1 MQKNDDLEKRMKLRE
16 IYGNNE
22 LYCLVGQIC
31 NKYAGARSTLRLMPL
46 DLFEIIVGWLDMISA
61 HLKDEELEFKIQGA
75 WTDIR
80 ERIMNLTGGCHGNED
95 YVLDEM
101 TVTTLCLINLCLRK
115 LIDDEVP
122 GSRLYYRYT
131 LKIAF
136 LLDDCYPQWE
146 ELDLGI
152 TNHEYYQYH
161 KDKLKNWVISYM
173 TSGSMASFTDDL
185 GRLKTNVS
193 ANGREKANA
202 KIVLFASRRDNK
214 KPDLAVTTYWK
225 EAFLAFLE
233 ERKLNEK
240 KLDSSKSNKVVR
252 MLVAFSK
259 YWKEDLKMELSDSGA
274 PYYRFLVDDCHIE
287 CKVKAERTM
296 VTHLGNML
304 KSEVETDEECLV
316 KSFMRRYQQEHPQPD
331 YIR

>member
-1 MQKNDDLEKRMKLRE
+1 MQKNDDVEKRMKLRE
-16 IYGNNE
+16 VYGDNE

-31 NKYAGARSTLRLMPL
+31 NKYASARSTLRLMPL
-46 DLFEIIVGWLDMISA
+46 DFFEIIVGWLDKISA
-61 HLKDEELEFKIQGA
+61 HLKEEELGFKIQEA

-80 ERIMNLTGGCHGNED
+80 ERIMNQTGGCHVNED
-95 YVLDEM
+95 HVLDEM
-101 TVTTLCLINLCLRK
+101 TVTTLSLINLCLRK
-115 LIDDEVP
+115 LIDDDVP
-122 GSRLYYRYT
+122 GSRLYYRCT
-131 LKIAF
+131 LNIAF

-146 ELDLGI
+146 ELDLRI
-152 TNHEYYQYH
+152 TRHEYYQHH

-173 TSGSMASFTDDL
+173 TGGSMDSFTDEL
-185 GRLKTNVS
+185 GRLKSNVS
-193 ANGREKANA
+193 ANGREKAKA

-214 KPDLAVTTYWK
+214 KPDLAVTAYWK

-240 KLDSSKSNKVVR
+240 ELDSSKTNKVVR
-252 MLVAFSK
+252 MLVAFRK
-259 YWKEDLKMELSDSGA
+259 YWKEDLNMELSDSGA

-304 KSEVETDEECLV
+304 KSEVKVDEECLV
-316 KSFMRRYQQEHPQPD
+316 KNFMRKYQQVHPQPD
-331 YIR
+331 H

>member
-22 LYCLVGQIC
+22 LYGLVGQIC

-101 TVTTLCLINLCLRK
+101 TVSTLCLINLCLRK
-115 LIDDEVP
+115 LIDDDVP
-122 GSRLYYRYT
+122 GSRLYYRCT
-131 LKIAF
+131 MKIAF

-146 ELDLGI
+146 ELDHRI

-173 TSGSMASFTDDL
+173 TDGSKASFTDEH
-185 GRLKTNVS
+185 GRLKSNVS
-193 ANGREKANA
+193 VNGREKAKA

-214 KPDLAVTTYWK
+214 KPDLAVTAYWK

-233 ERKLNEK
+233 ERKLNEI
-240 KLDSSKSNKVVR
+240 KLDSSKSNGVVR
-252 MLVAFSK
+252 MLVAFRK

-296 VTHLGNML
+296 VTHIGNML
-304 KSEVETDEECLV
+304 KSEVETDKECLV
-316 KSFMRRYQQEHPQPD
+316 KSFMRK
-331 YIR
+331 